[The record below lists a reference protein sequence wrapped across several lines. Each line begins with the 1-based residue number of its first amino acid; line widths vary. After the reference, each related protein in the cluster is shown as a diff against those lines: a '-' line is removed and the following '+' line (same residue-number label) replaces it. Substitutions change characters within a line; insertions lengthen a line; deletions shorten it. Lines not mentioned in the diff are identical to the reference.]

1 MSFFDRLQQL
11 VQTAVNSQAAVEA
24 QKIVID
30 TLSSVKEQVTSVI
43 DVAIEGLQERL
54 DASQEQVKQ
63 EVEVKP
69 VKQQP
74 VTNGPQ
80 TTMQFQ
86 GKTISKRILNVLRSL
101 PESQRGYYI
110 DCFKEGKLI
119 ESENGRID
127 GPDFYVLPG
136 ETTVHMKTE
145 NREVRSHV
153 ICNDRCDEFYMS
165 LEDVPKNIDPAH
177 VFYCRVSIP
186 KANKRDEN
194 FPVLYIIH
202 RGENKRAV
210 KDTYID
216 YIRNQGDKYETA
228 MRNHKSNV
236 LNRRHTDWGVNVQA
250 CRLDRKPRVA

>member
-1 MSFFDRLQQL
+1 MGFFDKLQEL

-24 QKIVID
+24 QKIVIH
-30 TLSSVKEQVTSVI
+30 TLSSVKEQVSSVI
-43 DVAIEGLQERL
+43 DTAIEELQERL
-54 DASQEQVKQ
+54 DANEAQLKQ
-63 EVEVKP
+63 DAEVKP
-69 VKQQP
+69 VKQHP

-80 TTMQFQ
+80 TMQFQ
-86 GKTISKRILNVLRSL
+86 GKTISRRILNVLRSI
-101 PESQRGYYI
+101 PKSQRGYYI
-110 DCFKEGKLI
+110 DCFKEGTLI

-136 ETTVHMKTE
+136 ETVVHMKTE
-145 NREVRSHV
+145 SREIRNHV
-153 ICNDRCDEFYMS
+153 ICTDRCDEFYTS
-165 LEDVPKNIDPAH
+165 LEDVPTNIDPAH

-194 FPVLYIIH
+194 FPVLYIVH
-202 RGENKRAV
+202 RDENKRAV

-228 MRNHKSNV
+228 MRNHKNNV

-250 CRLDRKPRVA
+250 CRLSRKPRVA

>member
-1 MSFFDRLQQL
+1 MSFFDKLQQL

-30 TLSSVKEQVTSVI
+30 TLSSVKEQVASVI

-54 DASQEQVKQ
+54 DASQEQLKQ
-63 EVEVKP
+63 EAEVKP

-74 VTNGPQ
+74 VTNVPQ

-127 GPDFYVLPG
+127 GPDF
-136 ETTVHMKTE
+136 
-145 NREVRSHV
+145 
-153 ICNDRCDEFYMS
+153 
-165 LEDVPKNIDPAH
+165 
-177 VFYCRVSIP
+177 
-186 KANKRDEN
+186 
-194 FPVLYIIH
+194 
-202 RGENKRAV
+202 
-210 KDTYID
+210 
-216 YIRNQGDKYETA
+216 
-228 MRNHKSNV
+228 
-236 LNRRHTDWGVNVQA
+236 
-250 CRLDRKPRVA
+250 